1 MEINKQEQQKM
12 NETAI
17 ERRLTAVEK
26 QAEYNAREIE
36 ELKPVV
42 KEINTMS
49 KTMVQLVEQSKQTN
63 ENVKELKTK
72 VDGIEKEPAE
82 NMKWLRR
89 TILTS
94 TITTILGAVLGAL
107 VALVI
112 K

>member
-1 MEINKQEQQKM
+1 MED
-12 NETAI
+12 ASI

-26 QAEYNAREIE
+26 QVEYNAHEIN
-36 ELKPVV
+36 ELKPIV

-49 KTMVQLVEQSKQTN
+49 KTMVQLVEQTKQTS
-63 ENVKELKTK
+63 ENVQELKSK
-72 VDGIEKEPAE
+72 VDKIETEPAE

-94 TITTILGAVLGAL
+94 IITTLIGAVLGAL
-107 VALVI
+107 IALVM